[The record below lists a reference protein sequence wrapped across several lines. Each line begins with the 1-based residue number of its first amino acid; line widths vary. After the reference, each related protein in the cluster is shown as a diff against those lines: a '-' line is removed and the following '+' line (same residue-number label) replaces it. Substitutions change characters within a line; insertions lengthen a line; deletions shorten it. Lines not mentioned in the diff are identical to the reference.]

1 MPTLA
6 CAVVANA
13 ECPCARTLRI
23 RAPTPDFVQLRVSAT
38 DEELATARSLLA
50 AKEHELAQVSAP
62 SRARLPAKAYAGRL
76 HRPLR
81 APVQQPA

>member
-1 MPTLA
+1 MRQNATRS
-6 CAVVANA
+6 CAVD
-13 ECPCARTLRI
+13 R
-23 RAPTPDFVQLRVSAT
+23 PTPGFVQLRVSAA
-38 DEELATARSLLA
+38 DEELAAARGLLA

-76 HRPLR
+76 HRPLL